1 MEKKMTI
8 GELIKYEVLKQQ
20 ISITQFAKLIH
31 CKRNNVYNIFERPS
45 IDILLLKRIS
55 KVLNRNF
62 FKDIAEDI
70 NLINENEDSDIER
83 LKRKAVSQFFE
94 VVPKVL
100 NQLGKSSVIV
110 FSDKNEFET
119 IDSPVPD
126 FLLPDYL
133 ISFTIEETLK
143 ERLGDDKSLLIETIK
158 DEHSIEVET
167 CTNTIRNSL
176 VINVKIDYKTESEW
190 FEILKFAFEVYSQYN
205 R

>member
-1 MEKKMTI
+1 MTI

-70 NLINENEDSDIER
+70 NLINENEDSLIER

-110 FSDKNEFET
+110 FSNES

-133 ISFTIEETLK
+133 ISFTIGETLK

-158 DEHSIEVET
+158 KEDGIEVET
-167 CTNTIRNSL
+167 SRNIIYNSL
-176 VINVKIDYKTESEW
+176 FINVKIDYRSESEW

>member
-1 MEKKMTI
+1 MTI

-110 FSDKNEFET
+110 FSNES

-133 ISFTIEETLK
+133 ISFTIGETLK

-158 DEHSIEVET
+158 KEDGIEVET
-167 CTNTIRNSL
+167 SRNIIYNSL
-176 VINVKIDYKTESEW
+176 FINVKIDYRSESEW

>member
-1 MEKKMTI
+1 MTI

-20 ISITQFAKLIH
+20 LSIVKFADLIH
-31 CKRNNVYNIFERPS
+31 CKRNNVYNIFNRPS

-110 FSDKNEFET
+110 FSNES

-133 ISFTIEETLK
+133 ISFTIGETLK

-158 DEHSIEVET
+158 NEHSIEVET
-167 CTNTIRNSL
+167 CINTIRNSL
-176 VINVKIDYKTESEW
+176 IINVKIDCRSESEW

>member
-110 FSDKNEFET
+110 FSNES

-133 ISFTIEETLK
+133 ISFTIGETLK

-158 DEHSIEVET
+158 KEDGIEVET
-167 CTNTIRNSL
+167 SRNIIYNSL
-176 VINVKIDYKTESEW
+176 FINVKIDYRSESEW